1 MSFRV
6 SQKTLQRLE
15 WEEILERLEGLART
29 PRGRARF
36 ATGGESIDTS
46 LFEASLAG
54 VRERLA
60 ETGEARAILHQGD
73 RPPIS
78 GVADVDVLLKRA
90 RKGGVLSARELLDV
104 GSTLVALR
112 GVARFLQPRHELAP
126 RLAEV
131 AGGIDTPRDLESDIE
146 RCIDASGELLDA
158 ASPALAAARR
168 ESRSLASEIQQ
179 RVERSLR
186 DPGVEPHLSDHYY
199 TVRNDRYVLPV
210 RADSRGSVRGIVH
223 DASSSGATLFIE
235 PEALVDLNN
244 RHKRAELEIERETL
258 RVLRDLSARTARA
271 GDSLETGIGALEIID
286 LAFSRANLADEMGAS
301 APEVS
306 NEGVLRL
313 PQLRHPL
320 IPNDQAVA
328 NDVRLGESFR
338 VLVISGP
345 NAGGKTVTLKAVAL
359 AALFARAGLH
369 VVADA
374 GARVD
379 LFDSVYAD
387 IGDEQDIRDHLST
400 FSAHMANLAT
410 TLRGAGEGSLVAL
423 DEIGV
428 GTDPGEGAVLA
439 QAVLEALA
447 EAGARV
453 VTTTHYNLLK
463 EMAAVDPRFANASVE
478 FDPETGMPT
487 YRIRL
492 GSAGASSATTV
503 AARMGVPGRVID
515 RANELLAREDRT
527 LDRTLTE
534 LATAR
539 AALDREQREASKL
552 RLETEAA
559 RDEYRGKLEALRDRR
574 DALYRTMR
582 SDLDSAFRDAHAQ
595 VGAVIAELQRK
606 GSAQEAA
613 RAREKL
619 ETLAE
624 EAQRAEEAAGLTSA
638 PEEPSDPIDWRFA
651 KPGDPVRVR
660 NAGPGTLIALP
671 DSRGRCEVQVG
682 SARVVVSAD
691 RIERAELPA
700 PPPAAP
706 STRVRVDTEASRQL
720 EAGEPDSDT
729 GRCDLRGLR
738 VDEALDR
745 LVYALDR
752 AASAG
757 RGRIAIVHGLGT
769 GALRDAVRRHLSQS
783 PYVTR
788 FQQAEPDEGGAGVT
802 TAELE

>member
-15 WEEILERLEGLART
+15 WEEILKRLEGLART

-36 ATGGESIDTS
+36 ATGGGSIDTS

-60 ETGEARAILHQGD
+60 ETGEARAILQQGD

-78 GVADVDVLLKRA
+78 GVADVDALLNRA

-104 GSTLVALR
+104 GNTLATLR
-112 GVARFLQPRHELAP
+112 DIARFLEPRHELAP
-126 RLAEV
+126 RLAQV
-131 AGGIDTPRDLESDIE
+131 AGVIDTPRDLESDIE
-146 RCIDASGELLDA
+146 RCIDASGELLDT
-158 ASPALAAARR
+158 ASPALAGARR
-168 ESRSLASEIQQ
+168 ESRSLASEIQK
-179 RVERSLR
+179 RIERTLH
-186 DPGVEPHLSDHYY
+186 DPRIEPHLSDSYY

-210 RADSRGSVRGIVH
+210 RADSRGGVRGIVH
-223 DASSSGATLFIE
+223 DASSSGTTLFVE

-271 GDSLETGIGALEIID
+271 GDALETGIGALETID
-286 LAFSRANLADEMGAS
+286 VAFSRADLAEEMGAS
-301 APEVS
+301 APEVG

-320 IPNDQAVA
+320 IPNEQAVA

-379 LFDSVYAD
+379 LFDSVHAD
-387 IGDEQDIRDHLST
+387 IGDEQDIHDRLST

-410 TLRGAGEGSLVAL
+410 TLREAGEGSLVAL
-423 DEIGV
+423 DEVGV

-439 QAVLEALA
+439 QAVLEELA

-487 YRIRL
+487 YQIRM
-492 GSAGASSATTV
+492 GSPGASSATTV

-559 RDEYRGKLEALRDRR
+559 RDEYRAKLEALRDRR

-582 SDLDSAFRDAHAQ
+582 SDLDSAFRDAHAR

-624 EAQRAEEAAGLTSA
+624 EAQRAEEAAGLTPA
-638 PEEPSDPIDWRFA
+638 PEEPSDPIDWRFV

-660 NAGPGTLIALP
+660 NAGPGVLIALP

-682 SARVVVSAD
+682 SARVVVSSD
-691 RIERAELPA
+691 RIERTEPPA
-700 PPPAAP
+700 PPPAATT
-706 STRVRVDTEASRQL
+706 TRVRVDTEASRQL
-720 EAGEPDSDT
+720 EAGESSSDT

-757 RGRIAIVHGLGT
+757 RGRLAIVHGLGT